1 MHLPVT
7 IVAST
12 LTQNMKSLPSL
23 SLSLGGHPI
32 KWSINKKRKSAQQGS
47 LSIRKTLYYMVNL
60 TNSNIKHFGQV

>member
-32 KWSINKKRKSAQQGS
+32 KWSINKKRKKICPAGFS
-47 LSIRKTLYYMVNL
+47 LYKEDFVLYGEP
-60 TNSNIKHFGQV
+60 TKQ